1 MIKLLKG
8 LIGKRKYIKSNNPCH
23 ENNEEVIELDAINF
37 KGESYYIN
45 GKSYYINNL
54 QKVEYGLAGES
65 DSFPTCYIK
74 IYLKKGENTFDYNG
88 FEIIDLNSFIY
99 SMDKFNISI
108 LPTIIGSYPY
118 AIKTGYI
125 LTIAFRSGM
134 NQRGLIRISS
144 EMIYQDNDFLQR
156 FNLKK
161 YLESTSKFNDM
172 FMKSFDNEDFSITI
186 LDKNLTLNRGYGVY
200 PILNNEIIIEDIFYS
215 FDEEEI
221 KSKIIELFEKHNFL
235 TS

>member
-1 MIKLLKG
+1 
-8 LIGKRKYIKSNNPCH
+8 
-23 ENNEEVIELDAINF
+23 
-37 KGESYYIN
+37 
-45 GKSYYINNL
+45 
-54 QKVEYGLAGES
+54 
-65 DSFPTCYIK
+65 
-74 IYLKKGENTFDYNG
+74 
-88 FEIIDLNSFIY
+88 
-99 SMDKFNISI
+99 
-108 LPTIIGSYPY
+108 
-118 AIKTGYI
+118 
-125 LTIAFRSGM
+125 
-134 NQRGLIRISS
+134 
-144 EMIYQDNDFLQR
+144 MIYQDNDFLQR